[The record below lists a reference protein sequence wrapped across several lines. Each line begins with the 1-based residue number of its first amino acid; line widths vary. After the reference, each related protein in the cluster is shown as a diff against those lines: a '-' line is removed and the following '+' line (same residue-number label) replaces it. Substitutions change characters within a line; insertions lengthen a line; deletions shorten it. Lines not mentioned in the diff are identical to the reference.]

1 MPITS
6 ATTRMTLSS
15 LPGRWGVR
23 FASVAAV
30 TGLVSSCG
38 SWGGSEESARRYPL
52 DIGARSASGMVCGVL
67 DRERVAALTRVPA
80 ELQHEDSLFRTYPS
94 AGLEFRAIE
103 CTVLDESDP
112 QRALLGVVVTQDI
125 DEEEVLRR
133 RRAIDP
139 RAGAVRF
146 PRAWGDGA
154 AAPQV
159 GGYVIRRC
167 PNKNKY
173 LLHTGTLEKFGT
185 AQQWLDIMGNVIKRA
200 DAAGACVPR
209 PLIDGSPSSKSST
222 R

>member
-1 MPITS
+1 MSTGIS
-6 ATTRMTLSS
+6 RLSS
-15 LPGRWGVR
+15 AW
-23 FASVAAV
+23 VARTAV
-30 TGLVSSCG
+30 AVAVVGLLAGCG
-38 SWGGSEESARRYPL
+38 TWGGSEKRARRYPL

-80 ELQHEDSLFRTYPS
+80 ELQHEDSPFRTYPS

-185 AQQWLDIMGNVIKRA
+185 AQQWLDIMGSVIKRA

-209 PLIDGSPSSKSST
+209 PLIGGPSSSKSST